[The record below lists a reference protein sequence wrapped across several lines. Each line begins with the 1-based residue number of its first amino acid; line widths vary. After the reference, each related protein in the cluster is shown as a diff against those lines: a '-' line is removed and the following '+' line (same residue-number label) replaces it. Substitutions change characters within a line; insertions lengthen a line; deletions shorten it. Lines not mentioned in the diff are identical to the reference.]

1 MYIKKRNFIF
11 VVIVCLVTG
20 GFFSG
25 SLNYIHKVK
34 SGGYVSITSAE
45 YEQYKKSDEK
55 YAKLAQLEEYIKA
68 NFYLPVDED
77 ALTYGMYKGLFWG
90 LNDPYS
96 AYLSEEQYAEVKIS
110 TTGEF
115 QGVGVTMAPD
125 ADGYLNVVSPIDNS
139 PAAKAGIQSGDKI
152 VAVDGETV
160 NGSSIDKAVAMMR
173 GKAGTKVKVT
183 ILRDRK
189 NLDVELVRSKIVMHS
204 VRSEVLE
211 DNIGYIRISS
221 FEEKTA
227 VEFKE
232 HLRNLE
238 LKKVKGLIVDLR
250 DNGGGLVEISVQVAD
265 ALLDEGIVTYTQNQK
280 GDKEYHKSK
289 NGKTAL
295 PYVLLVN
302 GGTASASEIV
312 AGAIKDH
319 QGGKLVGTQTYGKG
333 IIQVVDPL
341 PNGDA
346 IKLTVMQYFS
356 PNGNVIH
363 NIGITPDVVVEQ
375 LADDEKDVQLE
386 KALTLLQ

>member
-11 VVIVCLVTG
+11 VVILCLVAG
-20 GFFSG
+20 AMLSG
-25 SLNYIHKVK
+25 TANYVNGMR
-34 SGGYVSITSAE
+34 SGGYVSITSTE
-45 YEQYKKSDEK
+45 YEQYKKSDAK
-55 YAKLAQLEEYIKA
+55 YAKLAELEAYIKK
-68 NFYLPVDED
+68 NYYIPPDEETL
-77 ALTYGMYKGLFWG
+77 ALGMYKGIFWG
-90 LNDPYS
+90 LKDPYS
-96 AYLSEEQYAEVKIS
+96 AYLSKEEYEEVKIS

-125 ADGYLNVVSPIDNS
+125 SAGYINVVSPIDDS

-152 VAVDGETV
+152 IAIDGDTV
-160 NGSSIDKAVAMMR
+160 SGSSIDKAVAMMR
-173 GKAGTKVKVT
+173 GKAGTKVAVT
-183 ILRDRK
+183 ILRDGK
-189 NLDVELVRSKIVMHS
+189 NLDFDLVRSKIVMHS
-204 VRSEVLE
+204 VRSNVL
-211 DNIGYIRISS
+211 DGNIGYIRISS

-227 VEFKE
+227 TEFKE
-232 HLRNLE
+232 HLRDLE
-238 LKKVKGLIVDLR
+238 LKKVSGLIIDLR

-265 ALLDEGIVTYTQNQK
+265 MLLDEGIVTYTENQK
-280 GDKEYHKSK
+280 GEKQYHKST
-289 NGKTAL
+289 NGATKL

-363 NIGITPDVVVEQ
+363 NIGIAPDIVVEQ
-375 LADDEKDVQLE
+375 LADDDTDVQLE
-386 KALTLLQ
+386 KAKLLLQ